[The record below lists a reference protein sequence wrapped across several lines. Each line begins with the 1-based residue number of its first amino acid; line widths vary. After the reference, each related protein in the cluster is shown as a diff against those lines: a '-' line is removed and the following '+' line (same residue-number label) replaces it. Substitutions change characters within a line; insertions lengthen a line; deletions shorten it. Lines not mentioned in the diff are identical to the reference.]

1 MKHFTYICFAL
12 RKFTTTGGPPAADGD
27 LKSKSTA

>member
-12 RKFTTTGGPPAADGD
+12 RKSAAGVGPPAADED
-27 LKSKSTA
+27 SKLKSIA

>member
-12 RKFTTTGGPPAADGD
+12 RKSTAGVGPPAADED
-27 LKSKSTA
+27 LKLKLTA